1 MIYGSNNI
9 YCYKQLKKIRIY
21 EIIMAKKTTKTTK
34 TTKSTKAQ
42 KVAKTTKTTQVVT
55 SEKDVQPPLSDAFGE
70 LLAQVAV
77 LRTQLTALTGQVRTL
92 QKRTERELRAAHKV
106 SRKRQK
112 AKGNRAPSGFV
123 KPTKISDELANFL
136 GKPKSHSLTSGLII
150 VR

>member
-77 LRTQLTALTGQVRTL
+77 LRTQLTA
-92 QKRTERELRAAHKV
+92 
-106 SRKRQK
+106 
-112 AKGNRAPSGFV
+112 
-123 KPTKISDELANFL
+123 
-136 GKPKSHSLTSGLII
+136 
-150 VR
+150 